1 MISESKSKLTRK
13 SFQIPKHVIRTGKIL
28 QFFSTSAATNFAFK
42 IFKTPPRFQIPERE
56 EMMRQSAK
64 KEIITIPTIN
74 KEIMVYEYGYSK
86 QKVLL
91 VHGWA
96 GRGTQLYDIADNI
109 LENRMMVISFDAPA
123 HGLSS
128 SNTTNLPECVAAI
141 NYINEIYGPFEVG
154 IGHSFGG
161 IALMAVIAKN
171 PFLKKIVV
179 IGIDYSISTV
189 IDNFVKKLNLKP
201 KVATK
206 VKKNI
211 SAVYNENIEAVSPCE
226 TVKKST
232 IPTLIIHDTQD
243 MDVDVSNAY
252 KIRQKTL
259 NGELLITNG
268 LGHRRILRSKKV
280 IQRII
285 DFIIE

>member
-1 MISESKSKLTRK
+1 M
-13 SFQIPKHVIRTGKIL
+13 
-28 QFFSTSAATNFAFK
+28 
-42 IFKTPPRFQIPERE
+42 
-56 EMMRQSAK
+56 
-64 KEIITIPTIN
+64 
-74 KEIMVYEYGYSK
+74 
-86 QKVLL
+86 
-91 VHGWA
+91 
-96 GRGTQLYDIADNI
+96 
-109 LENRMMVISFDAPA
+109 
-123 HGLSS
+123 
-128 SNTTNLPECVAAI
+128 
-141 NYINEIYGPFEVG
+141 
-154 IGHSFGG
+154 
-161 IALMAVIAKN
+161 
-171 PFLKKIVV
+171 
-179 IGIDYSISTV
+179 